1 MIALTKRNL
10 MLFARNRS
18 NMLFSLLGALIAF
31 VLYVV
36 FLKQTLEGNWTD
48 ALTTGNA
55 TAGTAAA
62 RGSAA
67 ASTASAP
74 TPITVSDL
82 LDPWLMGGILSI
94 TAITT
99 PLTGMGQLVYDR
111 ENGLTD
117 DFRLAC
123 RSPWRIQAS
132 YLVSSAIIGFVMQ
145 LIVLAVTGAYFTV
158 VDQVTLPWRNAVT
171 DAKLLALI
179 ALAAIFGSALAFALT
194 VSVSTQRANS
204 SLNTIIGTV
213 AGFLSGVYV
222 PLGTVPSGAQQAM
235 KLWPGA
241 YAASLFRRL
250 LLDNTISDAFSQVP
264 ASVTQS
270 FRRDMGIGYE
280 IGGSLT
286 TPTQDLVLLAGITA
300 IAVSVVLLVRW
311 GARQMSRTNQRR
323 GRGEHYLQGES
334 RAC

>member
-10 MLFARNRS
+10 LLFTRNRT

-31 VLYVV
+31 VLYIV
-36 FLKQTLEGNWTD
+36 FLKQTLEGNWTN
-48 ALTTGNA
+48 AMNAGNA
-55 TAGTAAA
+55 AVSAAA
-62 RGSAA
+62 AHGSAA
-67 ASTASAP
+67 ASTA
-74 TPITVSDL
+74 TPVTVSDL
-82 LDPWLMGGILSI
+82 LDPWLIGGILSI

-99 PLTGMGQLVYDR
+99 PLTGMSQMVYDR

-132 YLVSSAIIGFVMQ
+132 YLASSAIIGFVMQ

-158 VDQVTLPWRNAVT
+158 VDHVTLPWRNAAT
-171 DAKLLALI
+171 DAKLLGLI
-179 ALAAIFGSALAFALT
+179 ALAAIFGAALAFALT

-204 SLNTIIGTV
+204 SLGTVIGTA

-222 PLGTVPSGAQQAM
+222 PLGAVPAGAQHVM

-241 YAASLFRRL
+241 YSASLFRRL
-250 LLDNTISDAFSQVP
+250 LLGDTISDAFSAVP
-264 ASVTQS
+264 ASVAQN
-270 FRRDMGIGYE
+270 FRKDMGIGYE

-286 TPTQDLVLLAGITA
+286 TPAQDLALLAGITVIIVLA
-300 IAVSVVLLVRW
+300 VLLVRL
-311 GARQMSRTNQRR
+311 GARQLSATNQRR

-334 RAC
+334 RAR